1 MITRPLDLS
10 SQLRKAP
17 RSFDWVFFVNFG
29 LIALFFV
36 LFGSRF
42 VLSPALAVDGRDL
55 TLSTA
60 PDTVAGNLPSTLFM
74 SVKANGQKYV
84 EPNGLVTMEQLK
96 VWLAERARRTPGA
109 TMLVRADAAVRN
121 DEMVAI
127 LTAVKEVGL
136 FPILAVRPDAAS
148 AGPTP

>member
-17 RSFDWVFFVNFG
+17 SSFDWVFYVNFG

-42 VLSPALAVDGRDL
+42 VLSPALAVDGKDL

-60 PDTVAGNLPSTLFM
+60 SDTVTSNLPSTLSM
-74 SVKANGQKYV
+74 SVKANGQKLV
-84 EPNGLVTMEQLK
+84 DPNGLVTMEQLK
-96 VWLAERARRTPGA
+96 VWLAERAQRTPGA
-109 TMLVRADAAVRN
+109 TMLVLADAAVRN

-136 FPILAVRPDAAS
+136 FPILAVRTDATAS
-148 AGPTP
+148 TP